1 MSPTAGAGQ
10 ESTSPESPATGIGAE
25 APAAHPGAGEQPGT
39 VAPEPGEQS
48 GTAAPE
54 PGERPGTAAPE
65 PGEQPGTTAPIPG
78 EQPGTAAPTATE
90 LLGRARRDAR
100 ESLTRWHPRA
110 VVGRSSYRQRLLG
123 AAVLATAV
131 SGMFGGLQAVP
142 GRADLPQVAAGQ
154 PIDTPQWQLTVEKV
168 QQYRPDAF
176 APTLRISEPGRHWLV
191 VVTTMKVSAGEPMS
205 PAAGDGA
212 AAQAAVTLPAEP
224 GLRSANPDRVLSVGD
239 ATLDPTLQPG
249 LPVQVAFFWEQ
260 QDSATAP
267 AGGSAQPGAAAEV
280 TARVEVN
287 SKERRRWVSNGELLW
302 SDPAAKAVVVTPVR
316 PFPAEG

>member
-1 MSPTAGAGQ
+1 MFACDTDTAHRRRTDAPGGAVDALGSTVVSPTAGAGR
-10 ESTSPESPATGIGAE
+10 ESTSSVDSADSATDSATDDGA
-25 APAAHPGAGEQPGT
+25 ATPGA
-39 VAPEPGEQS
+39 A
-48 GTAAPE
+48 
-54 PGERPGTAAPE
+54 
-65 PGEQPGTTAPIPG
+65 
-78 EQPGTAAPTATE
+78 E

-110 VVGRSSYRQRLLG
+110 VVGRSSYRQRVLG
-123 AAVLATAV
+123 AAVLATAL

-142 GRADLPQVAAGQ
+142 ERADLPQVAAGQ
-154 PIDTPQWQLTVEKV
+154 PIDTPQWQVTVEKV

-176 APTLRISEPGRHWLV
+176 APTLSISEPGRHWLV
-191 VVTTMKVSAGEPMS
+191 VVTTMEVTAGEPMS
-205 PAAGDGA
+205 PAAGDGSTA
-212 AAQAAVTLPAEP
+212 KAAVTLPAEP

-239 ATLDPTLQPG
+239 AALNPTLQPG

-267 AGGSAQPGAAAEV
+267 VGGAAQPGQAAAAP

-287 SKERRRWVSNGELLW
+287 SKERRRWVTNGELLW

-316 PFPAEG
+316 PLPAGG